1 MGVCKA
7 NGDRRNSPKPDLPAE
22 KHLLERLLLT
32 PSLPAPGEKPA
43 KGAVNP
49 PQGVAGAKGHL
60 PGAQTPHWP

>member
-22 KHLLERLLLT
+22 KHLLT